1 MKKALF
7 LVLLVVSTGF
17 LSGCDQPV
25 EPAAVDAEV
34 IRPAQIDLAISV
46 APTTRRTL
54 PATIEASRH
63 SALAFRVSGQLQAL
77 PVKAG
82 DIVKEGALL
91 AQLDQTD
98 FKTVVDDRQARYQ
111 LAKVQYDQIKALIA
125 KQYASQTR
133 LDEASAN
140 LKAARAALSAAQD
153 NLRYSRLI
161 APFDGVI
168 AKVDIENF
176 QAVQAQAPIIELQ
189 GQESVDIRFSIPE
202 TLLTHIN
209 PDIDA
214 SSICGVVRFD
224 SQPDSEF
231 NACYKKHDSVPDP
244 LTRTYRVVFSMS
256 REAKFPIF
264 PGMSASI
271 EVDMGNFLLAEG
283 ISGAVS
289 VPIESVFE
297 TQGKSFVWRVT
308 DQMQATRTEITL
320 LKIMEDR
327 AIIKGLDDATPIIS
341 AGVAYVKEGQKVRA
355 INKERGL

>member
-7 LVLLVVSTGF
+7 LVLLVVSAGL

-25 EPAAVDAEV
+25 ESITAGAEV
-34 IRPAQIDLAISV
+34 VRPAQIELALSV
-46 APTTRRTL
+46 SPDTRRIF

-63 SALAFRVSGQLQAL
+63 SALAFRVSGQLQSL
-77 PVKAG
+77 SVKAG
-82 DIVKEGALL
+82 DIVKEGDLL

-98 FKTVVDDRQARYQ
+98 FKTVLDDRQAKYQ

-140 LKAARAALSAAQD
+140 LKAASAALSAARD
-153 NLRYSRLI
+153 SLRYSRLV

-176 QAVQAQAPIIELQ
+176 QAVQAQNPIIELQ
-189 GQESVDIRFSIPE
+189 GQDGVDIRFSVPE
-202 TLLTHIN
+202 TLLTRIN
-209 PDIDA
+209 PEIDA
-214 SSICGVVRFD
+214 SGICGVVRFD
-224 SQPDSEF
+224 SQPSSEF
-231 NACYKKHDSVPDP
+231 KACHKKHDSVPDP

-256 REAKFPIF
+256 REAKFLIL

-271 EVDMGNFLLAEG
+271 EVDMGDFLLMQD
-283 ISGAVS
+283 SVDAVS

-297 TQGKSFVWRVT
+297 EQGESFVWRVT
-308 DQMQATRTEITL
+308 DQMQATKTEVML
-320 LKIMEDR
+320 LKLIGDR
-327 AIIKGLDDATPIIS
+327 AVIQGVDDATPIIS
-341 AGVAYVKEGQKVRA
+341 AGVAYVKEGQKVKA